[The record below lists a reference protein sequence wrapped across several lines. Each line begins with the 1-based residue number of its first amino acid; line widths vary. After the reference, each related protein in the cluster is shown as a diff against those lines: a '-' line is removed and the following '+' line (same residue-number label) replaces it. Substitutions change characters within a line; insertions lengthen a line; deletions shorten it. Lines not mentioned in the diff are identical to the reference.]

1 MKKEDVI
8 SYFNLKKSQIN
19 YIEFFFSKLL
29 RHNRHINLVGK
40 STLLNFWD
48 RHVADCLQLSSYIL
62 NRKSKILDLG
72 TGAGLP
78 GVLLSIIG
86 YNNVLMVDSVSKK
99 TEFVKD
105 CINELSLSAKIKNK
119 RIEEMLIP
127 PQDIIVS
134 RALAPL
140 NKLLTY
146 ALVHSKK
153 NTTSL
158 FLKGRNVNNEI
169 EMAKKN
175 FFFNVKIFKSIS
187 KGGGCVLEIKNIKKK
202 NND

>member
-1 MKKEDVI
+1 LNKEDVI
-8 SYFNLKKSQIN
+8 SCFNLKNTQIN
-19 YIEFFFSKLL
+19 KIEFFFSKLL
-29 RHNRHINLVGK
+29 RHNKHTNLVGK

-48 RHVADCLQLSSYIL
+48 RHVADCLQLSNHII
-62 NRKSKILDLG
+62 NRQSKILDLG
-72 TGAGLP
+72 TGAGFP

-86 YNNVLMVDSVSKK
+86 YNNVLMVDSVNKK

-105 CINELSLSAKIKNK
+105 CIKELSLSAKIKNK
-119 RIEEMLIP
+119 RIEEMLVP
-127 PQDIIVS
+127 AQDIIVS

-158 FLKGRNVNNEI
+158 FLKGRSVNNEI

-187 KGGGCVLEIKNIKKK
+187 SGGGRVLEVKNIKKK